1 MANKIYNVGN
11 NQTNLLSN
19 DNLVVYSDISM
30 KSKFNSAATSR
41 EFYIKPNEINYLKD
55 LELENYIYSS
65 TSNGS
70 VELTADSKI
79 SNYVISNLD
88 KLNNT
93 LNNVSILTDRDLSH
107 DLDTVKIFPDKSYI
121 DDYNSFI
128 INTSMSKYK
137 VDRSVN
143 VRAVQNSLHNIF
155 SWLPGERILNP
166 EFGNTLYKYLYSGI
180 TDYNTEQIIA
190 EIQHCISEYE
200 PRVSINQ
207 IVNVSTVEDTE
218 NNTIH
223 LEIIYSIPTLNEQQ
237 YSYMYTYTK
246 QSE

>member
-1 MANKIYNVGN
+1 MANKIYNIGRD
-11 NQTNLLSN
+11 QTNLLSN

-30 KSKFNSAATSR
+30 KSKFNSAATSTKFFSEPR
-41 EFYIKPNEINYLKD
+41 LTSYLVD
-55 LELENYIYSS
+55 LELEDYKININGTTTLVDANDNDIKWDNVSNYNNINLGNSS
-65 TSNGS
+65 TI
-70 VELTADSKI
+70 KI
-79 SNYVISNLD
+79 LP
-88 KLNNT
+88 NNKYIEDH
-93 LNNVSILTDRDLSH
+93 N
-107 DLDTVKIFPDKSYI
+107 SY
-121 DDYNSFI
+121 I

-137 VDRSVN
+137 VDKNVN
-143 VRAVQNSLHNIF
+143 VKAVQNSLHNIF
-155 SWLPGERILNP
+155 TWLPGERILNP

-180 TDYNTEQIIA
+180 TNYNTEQIIA

-207 IVNVSTVEDTE
+207 IVNVSTIDDTE

-246 QSE
+246 NSE